1 MSKKDIKEMEKEI
14 AGTDLFTKYEDVKN
28 MKTEEYFNN
37 NQFSID
43 AFRKKYALI
52 ENPHETYVQSV
63 KRVCDFIASV
73 EETEEMRTYWSKRWF
88 HEIYNDWWHPAG
100 SIMQGAGSGRKVSL
114 ANCSTISL
122 GTGRDWEE
130 WDSLEGII
138 KNTAYSVAKAA
149 AYRQGTG
156 IDFSRIRPEGTSVLN
171 SSNKSTGVIHWM
183 RFVDS
188 IGNYVGQFGRKP
200 ALLISLNCK
209 HPDIENFVSVKSD
222 RSKIQNANLS
232 VQCTDDFYKAVKNNE
247 DWELKF
253 EIPEVKK
260 GQKVYVDAGSADID
274 CKKDDNG
281 WYYISKTDRKYE
293 VIKKTIKAKSLM
305 KLIAKNMHQNAE
317 PGIQNID
324 IAKKYSNSDYLG
336 DRNYEVFG
344 TNAPVIGSMLVPTDC
359 GIFPIKDL
367 YDKGSANVIYD
378 SFVKSSVVSLDSQN
392 LSRYRKNGEGK
403 RVKSDGEIVSAK
415 FKKFENQR
423 IYEIH
428 LTGGMILKCN
438 DEHKW
443 FTQNGMTSTKDITV
457 GDKIFCSNNGIM
469 DVTNLKVDINS
480 TSYKD
485 GLLCGWFT
493 GDGFY
498 TVIYNAING
507 ENVKFSRKAV
517 GFLWRKDE
525 GVIFDLFKEKYFQLR
540 GKKLE
545 YIRDRGND
553 LYETRTSAKEIYNY
567 FYNFGYRD
575 DKYHVPQKCFIDY
588 DFCVAFLKGIFSS
601 DGCFSGNRITLT
613 SVDEDLVMKVQQ
625 LLLCWFGIQSHIK
638 RSSSRGV
645 LYETKDG
652 QIKTSNFKERFDLTI
667 NKRVFIG
674 KFLNTIGFINERK
687 NNSAKEYLTKKS
699 LRDYSNYNFFLVKA
713 VVETN
718 QYEDMYCAIVPEK
731 HSFVVS
737 GCISSNCSEQY
748 LDRNGSCI
756 LSSINCEKFS
766 IDATEREK
774 EFAIIGS
781 SINRFLDNVNEC
793 EIKYNSYV
801 SHNQRLS
808 IEKLRRTGAG
818 FTNIAGWL
826 FKQNI
831 AYGSKK
837 SAEVMANFTER
848 YAYSLYK
855 SSIELGHEKGS
866 FGLFNRENLEKSP
879 FIKRMMSLGL
889 KFDALRNATLISIA
903 PTGSVSLMFRDLVM
917 SYGIEPAFGLY
928 YWKRTR
934 ISGKYEY
941 YFNVPHIVRECFKK
955 ANLIVPINSDTIK
968 DDWQGTKGQKVA
980 DFIDANKSKIG
991 IDFKCATD
999 ISCKEKLEMMA
1010 DVMKW
1015 VDSSISVTYMLPEK
1029 STWEEVYE
1037 FIMLSHEKEVKSIS
1051 VFTDKKM
1058 YGIISFVPFKN
1069 LAISLKDDG
1078 VGIDPQNFDEEEL
1091 KALNMAS
1098 GEVILNTQNAPKRP
1112 QSLDADIYSITVNK
1126 EKFVI
1131 VIGKYNGYP
1140 YEVFGGKMNGLKL
1153 DIDSK
1158 HVSGKITKITRGIYS
1173 LEFEETIIKDF
1184 SKQFTPIEKIF
1195 FRSLSLMLRHGIPI
1209 EHIVEQLNKS
1219 NDDMFSVS
1227 AAISRVLKK
1236 YIVNGQKVSGVQ
1248 CPHCNSTMF
1257 YFDGCVQ
1264 CSCGYSACS

>member
-14 AGTDLFTKYEDVKN
+14 VGTDLFTKYEDVKN

-138 KNTAYSVAKAA
+138 KNTTYSVAKAA

-200 ALLISLNCK
+200 AMLISLNCK

-336 DRNYEVFG
+336 DRNYEVWG
-344 TNAPVIGSMLVPTDC
+344 TNA
-359 GIFPIKDL
+359 
-367 YDKGSANVIYD
+367 
-378 SFVKSSVVSLDSQN
+378 
-392 LSRYRKNGEGK
+392 
-403 RVKSDGEIVSAK
+403 
-415 FKKFENQR
+415 
-423 IYEIH
+423 
-428 LTGGMILKCN
+428 
-438 DEHKW
+438 
-443 FTQNGMTSTKDITV
+443 
-457 GDKIFCSNNGIM
+457 
-469 DVTNLKVDINS
+469 
-480 TSYKD
+480 
-485 GLLCGWFT
+485 
-493 GDGFY
+493 
-498 TVIYNAING
+498 
-507 ENVKFSRKAV
+507 
-517 GFLWRKDE
+517 
-525 GVIFDLFKEKYFQLR
+525 
-540 GKKLE
+540 
-545 YIRDRGND
+545 
-553 LYETRTSAKEIYNY
+553 
-567 FYNFGYRD
+567 
-575 DKYHVPQKCFIDY
+575 
-588 DFCVAFLKGIFSS
+588 
-601 DGCFSGNRITLT
+601 
-613 SVDEDLVMKVQQ
+613 
-625 LLLCWFGIQSHIK
+625 
-638 RSSSRGV
+638 
-645 LYETKDG
+645 
-652 QIKTSNFKERFDLTI
+652 
-667 NKRVFIG
+667 
-674 KFLNTIGFINERK
+674 
-687 NNSAKEYLTKKS
+687 
-699 LRDYSNYNFFLVKA
+699 
-713 VVETN
+713 
-718 QYEDMYCAIVPEK
+718 
-731 HSFVVS
+731 
-737 GCISSNCSEQY
+737 CSEQY

-766 IDATEREK
+766 IDAAEREK

-801 SHNQRLS
+801 SHNQKLS

-968 DDWQGTKGQKVA
+968 DDWQGTRGQKVA

-1158 HVSGKITKITRGIYS
+1158 HVSGKITKISRGIYS